1 MTFSHF
7 SKNGTI
13 LPHDDAVIPLQSIE
27 YTYGFGVYETIRVL
41 NGTSYFLKD
50 HCERLIASAKIIDL
64 EHMFTNVFIAE
75 AIVDLV
81 KTLGESATCNLK
93 VLLVGAP
100 TKEDAQLFIL
110 PLAPLF
116 PDKKLYRG
124 GIRTLVASYERLYP
138 QAKTLN
144 MLPSYL
150 LYRKAR
156 QEGCYDTIFMN
167 RDGCITEGT
176 RTNFFAIRD
185 KTLFT
190 APDEMVLAGVTRK
203 TVLRVARQS
212 KFSIEERALDLSEIK
227 SCDGAFVTGT
237 SIGIMPVKTID
248 DFSFTEIPSALRE
261 LMAQYDVFKKTCH
274 GVMPKEYE

>member
-1 MTFSHF
+1 MTCSHF

-13 LPHDDAVIPLQSIE
+13 LPLDKAVIPLQSIE

-41 NGTSYFLKD
+41 NGVPYFLKD
-50 HCERLIASAKIIDL
+50 HCERLIASAKIIEL
-64 EHMFTNVFIAE
+64 EHVFTAPFIEE

-81 KTLGESATCNLK
+81 ATLGKSATCNLK

-116 PDKKLYRG
+116 PDKKLYRDG
-124 GIRTLVASYERLYP
+124 VRTLVASYERLYP

-144 MLPSYL
+144 MLVSYL

-156 QEGCYDTIFMN
+156 REGCYDALLMN

-190 APDEMVLAGVTRK
+190 SPDEMVLAGVTRK

-212 KFSIEERALDLSEIK
+212 GFSIEERALDLSEIK
-227 SCDGAFVTGT
+227 RCAGAFVTGT

-248 DFSFTEIPSALRE
+248 DFSFTEIPPTLRE
-261 LMAQYDVFKKTCH
+261 LMAQYDAFKKTCH